1 MGMVDLRI
9 CGCLSAVT
17 TCLNS

>member
-1 MGMVDLRI
+1 MGLVDLRI